1 MEKEKTNVIGTATP
15 PWVSNFEETKTRILY
30 KARAEQDRIF
40 EYALRNVA
48 EPPVKGKITRGKIR
62 WRGIRLVVK
71 DQFGKHERWLEQR
84 GKRISPVIVIETVY
98 KRNDHA

>member
-30 KARAEQDRIF
+30 KARAEQDCIF

-71 DQFGKHERWLEQR
+71 DSFGKHERWLEQR